1 MFLGLA
7 RFLRTCK
14 SFCIKIFDRKRF
26 GGTCKPFGKKP
37 FEEKI
42 VKVRYKSFCA

>member
-14 SFCIKIFDRKRF
+14 SFCIKIFDINDF
-26 GGTCKPFGKKP
+26 GRL
-37 FEEKI
+37 
-42 VKVRYKSFCA
+42 VNLLALKSLIQMILEDL